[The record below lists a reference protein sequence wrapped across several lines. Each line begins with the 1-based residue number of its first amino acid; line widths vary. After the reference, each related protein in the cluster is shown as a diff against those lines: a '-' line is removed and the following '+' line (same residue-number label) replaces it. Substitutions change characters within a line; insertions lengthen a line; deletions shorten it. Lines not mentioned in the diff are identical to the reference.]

1 MRTINIETI
10 RFDTTSESNQCK
22 NYPNSGLF
30 MVKVANGTNDL
41 VFVDGRQEYVIYVC
55 PENVFNNIFAIKKTS
70 DSVEE
75 LKPSNELIQESIK
88 YDGDF
93 ILEFARILLNRK

>member
-41 VFVDGRQEYVIYVC
+41 VFVDGRQEYTIYVC
-55 PENVFNNIFAIKKTS
+55 PENIFNDIFEHKKTS
-70 DSVEE
+70 DSIKE
-75 LKPSNELIQESIK
+75 LIPTNELIQEKIK
-88 YDGDF
+88 YEGDF